1 MVDVTDAVGKLGRI
15 EQKDLVCDL
24 AGIIAPYGS
33 VDTDV
38 VAPAVFAD
46 LSARLVDAPS
56 AASALPTE
64 QECQRV
70 VERFSDEPGGAGFF
84 AFGAVVHL
92 LYACQAVR
100 GDPDGAVNCTKR
112 FLDLLG
118 AADDDGQVGL
128 YDESLRYLAAPSPN
142 RRLALVT
149 RVRAHA
155 EALV

>member
-1 MVDVTDAVGKLGRI
+1 MDVTDAMAKLEWRD
-15 EQKDLVCDL
+15 QKNLVCDL

-46 LSARLVDAPS
+46 LSARLVDASS
-56 AASALPTE
+56 AALAALAE
-64 QECQRV
+64 QECKRV
-70 VERFSDEPGGAGFF
+70 VERFTDEPDGAGFF
-84 AFGAVVHL
+84 AFGAVVYL
-92 LYACQAVR
+92 LYACQAVG
-100 GDPDGAVNCTKR
+100 GDRDGAVNCAKR

-118 AADDDGQVGL
+118 AADDDGQAGL
-128 YDESLRYLAAPSPN
+128 YDESLDYLAAPSTN
-142 RRLALVT
+142 RRVALVA